1 MVQAISKAMFK
12 ANNAARREA
21 DEKIEQW
28 EKLWKA
34 AYPFIK
40 NNPDIFVQL
49 RRDGSKTG
57 NLVYRFSQDFFDEE
71 KILREKARNSKNKK
85 DWDNYQKWLK
95 DNTIFFDVRILFNE
109 DGSIKNTPEAE
120 AHKKELLD
128 ILGEKGYQYYLN
140 HQTKL
145 LSEYNEL
152 KEAKKDSLDDGT
164 LSLAE

>member
-1 MVQAISKAMFK
+1 M
-12 ANNAARREA
+12 
-21 DEKIEQW
+21 
-28 EKLWKA
+28 
-34 AYPFIK
+34 
-40 NNPDIFVQL
+40 
-49 RRDGSKTG
+49 
-57 NLVYRFSQDFFDEE
+57 VYRFSQDFFDEE

-152 KEAKKDSLDDGT
+152 KEAKKIH
-164 LSLAE
+164 